1 MEVSKDLFEEM
12 LEGKTKIIV
21 PKKSLTEKT
30 PPKEPAFFNPKAK
43 KTRDFSIIAYGAFL
57 KDFVGPKIFLE
68 GLSGIGVRGIRVAN
82 ELAVDNVVI
91 NDLNPIALRLA
102 ESSAKLNNIKN
113 IKFSEMEICRFFSKY
128 SKKGQ
133 RGTIVDIDPFGSPA
147 PFFDCGIRATMH
159 SGILSVTATD
169 LQVLNGLFD
178 NACKRRYGGIP
189 IRVDYGNEVAI
200 RLILGC
206 LRSVASRLDI
216 EIKPLYVESNMHYY
230 RVYVKIFNRPDQ
242 KEKLGYISHCN
253 SCGHRK
259 TTIEKESSCEK
270 CNNVIKAAGP
280 LWISKIFDKDFVSK
294 MIEMESELN
303 LGKDY
308 QKILEKCLDEAE
320 MPATYFTLDEIASK
334 MKTSPSKLE
343 NSINMLQKN
352 GFKASLTAFS
362 PTGFKTNASI
372 DQIIEIFPN

>member
-1 MEVSKDLFEEM
+1 M
-12 LEGKTKIIV
+12 EGKTKIIV

>member
-1 MEVSKDLFEEM
+1 MEVSKDLFEEIM
-12 LEGKTKIIV
+12 EGKTKIIV